1 MIQKLTYM
9 GPSYTKLRTEKQEL
23 GHNFDKKDAPE
34 KKSGNSETS
43 SFQFAPDL
51 ANHSICQ
58 FKDTRVYMRDK
69 KKKSQN
75 SQGIYRYT
83 KGMRLRA
90 MKTLLLQAILMK
102 CQE

>member
-1 MIQKLTYM
+1 MLTKRM
-9 GPSYTKLRTEKQEL
+9 
-23 GHNFDKKDAPE
+23 HE
-34 KKSGNSETS
+34 KKISNSEKS
-43 SFQFAPDL
+43 SFQFAPYV

-75 SQGIYRYT
+75 SQGIYRYP

-90 MKTLLLQAILMK
+90 MQDSIIASYLNEMSRINQNRKTAFK
-102 CQE
+102 N